1 MVSSTPV
8 PLTVACVTAIFCP
21 SGAEPKFIVGTSPC
35 MSPRIADPCPGIS
48 WPTWTCPKKFQ
59 MIEIAEAISSVANV
73 GRIHFLPPM
82 IVVKLVYGD
91 GRHYPNGSLPG
102 RIAEVSVSYHHD
114 SSSLFKQLK
123 DRKRERLLNS
133 MLCLP
138 RPLIGALPQDA
149 INYLKKPE

>member
-1 MVSSTPV
+1 
-8 PLTVACVTAIFCP
+8 
-21 SGAEPKFIVGTSPC
+21 
-35 MSPRIADPCPGIS
+35 
-48 WPTWTCPKKFQ
+48 